1 MATHDPHKA
10 YDPLDGVDIDTY
22 LERHQRKE
30 LLRLLTCGSV
40 DDGKST
46 LIGRLLHDTRQI
58 YEDQLAAVKRDSVK
72 QGTTGGAVDLALLT
86 DGLRAEREQGIT
98 IDVAYR
104 YFSTD
109 RRKFIIA
116 DCPGHEQYT
125 RNMAT
130 GASNCHLAI
139 ILIDAR
145 HGVMPQTRRH
155 SFICALL
162 GIKHLVVAINKMD
175 LVDYDEARHD
185 QIKQD
190 YTDFIAKLEVHDLSF
205 IPMSALTGEN
215 VVEPAPSMPWYL
227 GPPLLA
233 HLESVH
239 IASDHN
245 LTDLRFPVQL
255 VQRPSHDFRGF
266 AGTIASG
273 VLRRGDEVVVLPSRA
288 RSHIDRIVTFDGD
301 LEQAQAPM
309 AVTLTL
315 TDEVDVS
322 RGDMLC
328 HPDNLP
334 HESDQVE
341 AMIVWMAEKP
351 LVPGRSYLFKQTT
364 RVVPAELA
372 TLHHAVDVGSLERR
386 PASSL
391 AMNEVG
397 RVTLALHRPIFLDPY
412 KINRATGAF
421 IIVDRSSNGTVGAG
435 MLLDHTET
443 ADTAP
448 RDPWNAP
455 GVDEGPRDPGS
466 TITAEER
473 LIRFGQRAVTLLLTG
488 LPASGKATLAYA
500 LERKLF
506 DAGRAV
512 TVLHGPA
519 MRRGLSRDLGWS
531 ADDRSENLR
540 RSAEVARLINDAG
553 LLCICAFVA
562 PHAAVRQ
569 RVHQLL
575 GDERVIEVYLSAPAE
590 VCRQRDK
597 TGMYARAERGELKA
611 FPGVSAPY
619 EPPERPDLALPTDRL
634 GPDECVERVLALLR
648 ERGLIT

>member
-1 MATHDPHKA
+1 MPTATPPA
-10 YDPLDGVDIDTY
+10 APLAPLDPLAGLGIEAY
-22 LERHQRKE
+22 LERHQQKE

-58 YEDQLAAVKRDSVK
+58 YEDQLAAVRRDSVK

-175 LVDYDEARHD
+175 LVGYDEQVFDR
-185 QIKQD
+185 IRRD
-190 YTDFIAKLEVHDLSF
+190 YTAFIARQGVHDLSF
-205 IPMSALTGEN
+205 VPMSALTGEN

-233 HLESVH
+233 QLEAVH
-239 IASDHN
+239 IASDLN
-245 LTDLRFPVQL
+245 LVDMRFPVQL

-273 VLRRGDEVVVLPSRA
+273 ELRRGDEVMILPSHA
-288 RSHIDRIVTFDGD
+288 RTRIDRIVTFDGD
-301 LEQAQAPM
+301 IERAHAPM

-322 RGDMLC
+322 RGDMIV
-328 HPDNLP
+328 HPHDP
-334 HESDQVE
+334 PQQSDEVE
-341 AMIVWMAEKP
+341 ATIVWMAERP
-351 LVPGRSYLFKQTT
+351 LVPGRSYLFKHTT

-372 TLHHAVDVGSLERR
+372 SLHHAIDVNTLDRR

-397 RVTLALHRPIFLDPY
+397 RVTLALHRPIFHDPY
-412 KINRATGAF
+412 TQNRVTGAF
-421 IIVDRSSNGTVGAG
+421 ILIDRTSNGTVGAG
-435 MLLDHTET
+435 MLLPREDRPALTDET
-443 ADTAP
+443 WTATDSDADTSLVS
-448 RDPWNAP
+448 R
-455 GVDEGPRDPGS
+455 
-466 TITAEER
+466 AEREAR
-473 LIRFGQRAVTLLLTG
+473 LGQRGATLLLTG
-488 LPASGKATLAYA
+488 LPGAGKATLARA
-500 LERKLF
+500 LERALF
-506 DAGRAV
+506 DAGRSV
-512 TVLHGPA
+512 TVLHGPT
-519 MRRGLSRDLGWS
+519 MRRSLSRDLGWT

-540 RSAEVARLINDAG
+540 RSAEVARLFANLG
-553 LLCICAFVA
+553 MLCICAFVA
-562 PHAAVRQ
+562 PHAATRQRVRQ
-569 RVHQLL
+569 RLGADRLLVVHLA
-575 GDERVIEVYLSAPAE
+575 APAE
-590 VCRQRDK
+590 VCRARDQ

-619 EPPERPDLALPTDRL
+619 EAPTDADLVLASDRL
-634 GPDECVERVLALLR
+634 SPAECVAQVLALLR
-648 ERGLIT
+648 ARDLA

>member
-1 MATHDPHKA
+1 MAMHNDLA
-10 YDPLDGVDIDTY
+10 GLDIEAY
-22 LERHQRKE
+22 LERHQQKE

-72 QGTTGGAVDLALLT
+72 QGTTGGGVDLALLT

-175 LVDYDEARHD
+175 LVGYSEEVFER
-185 QIKQD
+185 IKRD
-190 YTDFIAKLEVHDLSF
+190 YTEFIARLEVHDLSF
-205 IPMSALTGEN
+205 VPMSALTGEN

-227 GPPLLA
+227 GAPLLA
-233 HLESVH
+233 QLEAVH

-245 LTDLRFPVQL
+245 LVDLRFPVQL

-273 VLRRGDEVVVLPSRA
+273 ELRKGDEVMVLPSRA
-288 RSHIDRIVTFDGD
+288 RTRIDRIVTFDGD
-301 LEQAQAPM
+301 REHAQAPM

-322 RGDMLC
+322 RGDMIV
-328 HPDNLP
+328 HPDDP
-334 HESDQVE
+334 PQQADEVE
-341 AMIVWMAEKP
+341 ATVVWMADRP

-372 TLHHAVDVGSLERR
+372 GLHHAIDVNTLERR

-397 RVTLALHRPIFLDPY
+397 RVTLALHRPIAYDPY
-412 KINRATGAF
+412 KQNRATGAF
-421 IIVDRSSNGTVGAG
+421 ILIDRSTNGTVGAG
-435 MLLDHTET
+435 MLL
-443 ADTAP
+443 P
-448 RDPWNAP
+448 REDRPVVGDDNWTAP

-466 TITAEER
+466 AVAQAERER
-473 LIRFGQRAVTLLLTG
+473 RFGQRAVTILLTG
-488 LPASGKATLAYA
+488 LPAAGKATLAYA
-500 LERKLF
+500 LERRLF

-512 TVLHGPA
+512 VVLYGPA
-519 MRRGLSRDLGWS
+519 MRHGLSRDLGWS

-540 RSAEVARLINDAG
+540 RSAEVARVINAAG

-569 RVHQLL
+569 RVRQLL
-575 GDERVIEVYLSAPAE
+575 GDDRVLEVHLSAPVE
-590 VCRQRDK
+590 VCRQRDQS
-597 TGMYARAERGELKA
+597 GMYARADRGELKA
-611 FPGVSAPY
+611 FPGVSAAY
-619 EPPERPDLALPTDRL
+619 EAPERPDLVLPTDVL
-634 GPDECVERVLALLR
+634 SPEACVEQVLALLR
-648 ERGLIT
+648 ARGVVTA

>member
-1 MATHDPHKA
+1 MPARDGLEG
-10 YDPLDGVDIDTY
+10 LDITAY
-22 LERHQRKE
+22 LERHQHKE

-58 YEDQLAAVKRDSVK
+58 YEDQLAAVRRDSVR

-104 YFSTD
+104 YFSTE

-175 LVDYDEARHD
+175 LVGYDEAVFER
-185 QIKQD
+185 IKRE
-190 YTDFIAKLEVHDLSF
+190 YTDFIAKLEVHDLVF
-205 IPMSALTGEN
+205 VPMSALTGEN
-215 VVEPAPSMPWYL
+215 VVDAASSMPWYA

-233 HLESVH
+233 HLEAVH
-239 IASDHN
+239 IASDRN
-245 LTDLRFPVQL
+245 LADLRFPVQL
-255 VQRPSHDFRGF
+255 VQRPNSAFRGF
-266 AGTIASG
+266 SGTIASG
-273 VLRRGDEVVVLPSRA
+273 VLRRGDEVMVLPSRA
-288 RSHIDRIVTFDGD
+288 RTRVQTIVTWEGE
-301 LEQAQAPM
+301 LAEAQSPM

-315 TDEVDVS
+315 TDEVDCS
-322 RGDMLC
+322 RGDMIVR
-328 HPDNLP
+328 PDEPPLQAD
-334 HESDQVE
+334 EVD
-341 AMIVWMAEKP
+341 AMVVWMAERP
-351 LVPGRSYLFKQTT
+351 FVPGRSYLLKQTT
-364 RVVPAELA
+364 RVVPAELGR
-372 TLHHAVDVGSLERR
+372 LHHAVDVNSLERR

-397 RVTLALHRPIFLDPY
+397 RVTLALHRPIVYDTY
-412 KINRATGAF
+412 RKNRATGAF
-421 IIVDRSSNGTVGAG
+421 ILIDRSSNGTVGAG
-435 MLLDHTET
+435 MLLERGDLRPG
-443 ADTAP
+443 D
-448 RDPWNAP
+448 DPWTAP
-455 GVDEGPRDPGS
+455 GVDEGPSDPGS
-466 TITAEER
+466 QVATGER
-473 LIRFGQRAVTLLLTG
+473 ERRFGQRAITLLLTG

-500 LERKLF
+500 LERRLF

-512 TVLHGPA
+512 AVLYGPA
-519 MRRGLSRDLGWS
+519 MRRGLSRDLGYS
-531 ADDRSENLR
+531 VDDRSENLR
-540 RSAEVARLINDAG
+540 RSAEVARLVNHAG

-569 RVHQLL
+569 RVRQLI
-575 GDERVIEVYLSAPAE
+575 GEDRVIEVHLAASVA
-590 VCRQRDK
+590 VCRRRDT
-597 TGMYARAERGELKA
+597 TGMYARADRGELLA

-619 EPPERPDLALPTDRL
+619 EPPTAPDLVLATDTL
-634 GPDECVERVLALLR
+634 APDDCVEQVLALLR
-648 ERGLIT
+648 ARGVLA